1 MSEEHQRSLAQLQK
15 LTSDNA
21 DLDSTLSLV
30 QGQLSSA
37 KTQLQVRGVS
47 GRMRGRSCRGR
58 GSAQR

>member
-1 MSEEHQRSLAQLQK
+1 MAQLQK

-37 KTQLQVRGVS
+37 KTQLQVGREWRDEGDVAGS
-47 GRMRGRSCRGR
+47 GRWGAGIEWGQGC
-58 GSAQR
+58 